1 MRRIAFFGVPVGV
14 GVLVARG
21 RGARLHQWLVAHCE
35 TMFGRMPDTFPPKR
49 MLRSVEEIRV
59 HTNRILELLEADRR
73 EADKRRPPG
82 GASGE
87 AVHHA
92 A

>member
-1 MRRIAFFGVPVGV
+1 MRRIVLVGVPVGV

-21 RGARLHQWLVAHCE
+21 RGGRLHQRLVAHCE
-35 TMFGRMPDTFPPKR
+35 TMFERMPDTFPPKR
-49 MLRSVEEIRV
+49 MMRSVEEIRV
-59 HTNRILELLEADRR
+59 HTNRILKLLEADKR
-73 EADKRRPPG
+73 EADKSRPPDA
-82 GASGE
+82 ASGE